1 MEFEWDENK
10 NIENIKRRGI
20 SFEKA
25 VKAFDD
31 DLAIPLEDVEHSHEN
46 ETRYALIGMCQ
57 AAGLIFISF
66 TFRGENCR
74 IISARKASKKM
85 ERMYADNDR
94 KRGKLI

>member
-10 NIENIKRRGI
+10 NLENIEIHGI

-31 DLAIPLEDVEHSHEN
+31 DLAIPLEDLEHSDEN
-46 ETRYALIGMCQ
+46 ETRYALIGMCEI
-57 AAGLIFISF
+57 GLVFVSF

-74 IISARKASKKM
+74 IISARQASRKM
-85 ERMYADNDR
+85 EKMYADND
-94 KRGKLI
+94 